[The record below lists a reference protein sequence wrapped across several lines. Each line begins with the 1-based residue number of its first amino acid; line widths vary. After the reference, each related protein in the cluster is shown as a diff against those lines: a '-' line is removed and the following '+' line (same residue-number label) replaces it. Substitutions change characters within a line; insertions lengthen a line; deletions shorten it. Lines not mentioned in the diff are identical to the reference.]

1 MTQVDLGPAGISANI
16 EHYKVLVLQRQTEL
30 HQAES
35 ELIFWTLIQK
45 EHDAQK
51 ILLHHT

>member
-16 EHYKVLVLQRQTEL
+16 EHYKSLVLQKQTEL

-45 EHDAQK
+45 EHNASITIHNQD
-51 ILLHHT
+51 